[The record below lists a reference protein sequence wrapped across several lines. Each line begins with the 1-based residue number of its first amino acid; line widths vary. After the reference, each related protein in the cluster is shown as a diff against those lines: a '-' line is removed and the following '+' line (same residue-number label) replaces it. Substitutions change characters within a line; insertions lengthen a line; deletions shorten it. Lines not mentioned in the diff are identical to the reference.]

1 MIKKYDLTILKGIL
15 IFLSFFRIIYFGT
28 LENDILYIWY
38 QIIFYNSISAY
49 FLLGMDNLLSYKNHL
64 NDKNFLNVLNKLII
78 VSIVSQIIICF
89 YVGFNIKYVAL
100 SSVILI
106 NTIFANILTR
116 IFRFYKIYT
125 KIYFFDIS
133 RVVLTVLVIN
143 IFHDLYYIIISE
155 FLFSIIFI
163 FYFRYY
169 AQNVTKTTNM
179 LQSEYIKTS
188 LLTFISNLPS
198 SILINISKYIIKQD
212 PILFN
217 TFSFFTS
224 TLNSLYKSS
233 AANQIKYY
241 NKIDSFSKLNLSS
254 STFNVKFFLKEL
266 IFYLI
271 LVVFFVSFFDIIDS
285 YLGRNIEFNMLLF
298 ISLNLLY
305 IQYIV
310 FGCVEYWLIKNLL
323 KKFIK
328 YSVVKL
334 LILFLVFI
342 IMKFS
347 DFSIYSIFILYV
359 IFVVMNILTIIIF
372 YFDRNNRSSR
382 LW

>member
-49 FLLGMDNLLSYKNHL
+49 FLLGIDNLLSYKNHL

-89 YVGFNIKYVAL
+89 YVGFNINYVAL

-106 NTIFANILTR
+106 NTIFGNILTR

-133 RVVLTVLVIN
+133 RIVLSVLVIH

-179 LQSEYIKTS
+179 LQSQYIKTS

-241 NKIDSFSKLNLSS
+241 NKIDTFSKLNLSS
-254 STFNVKFFLKEL
+254 STFNLKFFLKEL

-271 LVVFFVSFFDIIDS
+271 LLVFFVLFFDIIDN
-285 YLGRNIEFNMLLF
+285 YLGKNIEFNMLLF
-298 ISLNLLY
+298 ISMNLLY

-323 KKFIK
+323 KKYIK
-328 YSVVKL
+328 FSVLKII
-334 LILFLVFI
+334 ILFLVFI

-347 DFSIYSIFILYV
+347 DFSSYSIFILYV
-359 IFVVMNILTIIIF
+359 IFVVMNILTILIF

>member
-49 FLLGMDNLLSYKNHL
+49 FLLGIDNLLSYKNHL
-64 NDKNFLNVLNKLII
+64 NDNNFLSVLNNLII

-89 YVGFNIKYVAL
+89 YVGFNINYVAL

-106 NTIFANILTR
+106 NTIFGNILTR

-133 RVVLTVLVIN
+133 RIVLSVLVIH

-163 FYFRYY
+163 FYYRYY
-169 AQNVTKTTNM
+169 VQSVTKTTNM

-198 SILINISKYIIKQD
+198 SILINISKYIVKQD

-233 AANQIKYY
+233 AANQIKYF

-254 STFNVKFFLKEL
+254 STFNHKFFFKEL

-271 LVVFFVSFFDIIDS
+271 LMIFFASFFDVIDS
-285 YLGRNIEFNMLLF
+285 YLGKNIEFNMLLF

-323 KKFIK
+323 KKYIK
-328 YSVVKL
+328 YSVLKL

-342 IMKFS
+342 IMMFS

-372 YFDRNNRSSR
+372 YYDRNNKSYKF
-382 LW
+382 W